1 MGWIL
6 GERKENR
13 QTQLSESTLVGLSRL
28 FNRQI
33 QTLADGAP
41 QLVTAAVETQDPLDQ
56 PCGEML
62 GLTLTPAC
70 VHQVLLLRAV
80 SGIATHPDLMTGHTR
95 RITECETRDQSCDTS
110 QSYQFIKLAR
120 CPPDPRWL

>member
-6 GERKENR
+6 GERKEDR
-13 QTQLSESTLVGLSRL
+13 QPQLSESTLMGLSRL

-33 QTLADGAP
+33 PTLADGAP
-41 QLVTAAVETQDPLDQ
+41 QPVTAAVETEDPLGQ
-56 PCGEML
+56 PRGEIL

-95 RITECETRDQSCDTS
+95 RITECDTQDQSCEHIPVLS
-110 QSYQFIKLAR
+110 VYKAS
-120 CPPDPRWL
+120 